1 MPVSLSW
8 SGEIRCTGSQMLRL
22 RVIPRGGSEPSNGGR
37 WRRAASIANKVLE
50 ASESM
55 KVVKKTVSAPAS
67 PPPHAPL
74 VSNLPNH
81 TAPHCV
87 AGLWMH
93 RCLVVA
99 EAAGS
104 RRELRGRVG
113 PAGGMAAGGGSGS
126 VAARGE
132 RERER
137 ERAHA

>member
-1 MPVSLSW
+1 
-8 SGEIRCTGSQMLRL
+8 MLRL
-22 RVIPRGGSEPSNGGR
+22 GVIPRGGSEPSNGGR

-87 AGLWMH
+87 AGLWMQ
-93 RCLVVA
+93 RCMVVA
-99 EAAGS
+99 DEARS
-104 RRELRGRVG
+104 MRELCGCVG
-113 PAGGMAAGGGSGS
+113 LAGGTVTGGGSGS

-137 ERAHA
+137 ERAHT